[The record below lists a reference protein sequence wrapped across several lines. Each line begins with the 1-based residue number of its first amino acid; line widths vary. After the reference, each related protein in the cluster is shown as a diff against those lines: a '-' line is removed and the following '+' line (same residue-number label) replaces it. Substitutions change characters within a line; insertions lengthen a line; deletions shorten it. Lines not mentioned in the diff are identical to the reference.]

1 MDPPALGLYVAASLA
16 LIATPGQDMMYVIS
30 RSLAQGRVAGVASAG
45 GVCLGILVHTAL
57 AALGLAALLQAS
69 PALFAALR
77 LGGAAYLAWLGLR
90 MLFAPSREALPGR
103 SAARAS
109 LGSLVRQGMASN
121 VMNPKIIVFF
131 VAFLPQFVDPASAHP
146 TRDLAFL
153 GSLYAAMAFPVKS
166 AVGLA
171 AGTLSERL
179 RRTPAALAWMQRAS
193 GAILV
198 VLGAR
203 LAFAGRP

>member
-1 MDPPALGLYVAASLA
+1 MDSPALGVYVAASLA

-30 RSLAQGRVAGVASAG
+30 RSLAQGRAAGLASAA

-57 AALGLAALLQAS
+57 AALGVGALLRAS
-69 PALFAALR
+69 PALFLALR

-90 MLFAPSREALPGR
+90 MLLAPPREGLAGR
-103 SAARAS
+103 SPAHAT
-109 LGSLVRQGMASN
+109 LPSLVRQGMLSN
-121 VMNPKIIVFF
+121 VTNPKIILFF

-153 GSLYAAMAFPVKS
+153 GALYAAMALPVKS

-171 AGTLSERL
+171 AGALSERL
-179 RRTPAALAWMQRAS
+179 RRTPAALAWMHRAS

-198 VLGAR
+198 ALGAR
-203 LAFAGRP
+203 IAAAGRT